1 MIKPRFRKLDQFK
14 TGQFT
19 KLMLTKK
26 ALSQLAVRI
35 ALFTLYK
42 MDYVKFIYDYYD
54 LLAKI

>member
-1 MIKPRFRKLDQFK
+1 MFIELDQLK
-14 TGQFT
+14 KVKFT

-26 ALSQLAVRI
+26 ALSQLAVRM
-35 ALFTLYK
+35 ALLTWHK

>member
-1 MIKPRFRKLDQFK
+1 
-14 TGQFT
+14 
-19 KLMLTKK
+19 MLTKK
-26 ALSQLAVRI
+26 ALSQLAVGI